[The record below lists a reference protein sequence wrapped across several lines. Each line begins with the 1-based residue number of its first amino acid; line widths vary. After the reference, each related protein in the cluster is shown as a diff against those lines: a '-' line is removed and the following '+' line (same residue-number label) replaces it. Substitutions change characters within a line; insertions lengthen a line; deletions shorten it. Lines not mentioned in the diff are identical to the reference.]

1 MTNTLTRIGI
11 VGLGRL
17 GKIHTRTLVE
27 KLPNASVT
35 AIFSPEE
42 VALDFLGAVDKT
54 FVYFSDYEA
63 FLSSHLM
70 DAIVICS
77 PSSYHCQQLILAVAE
92 GYPVFCEKPIGLDI
106 DEVLAVK
113 KQVDDTPNAF
123 VMLGMMRRYDPSY
136 RYAKEL
142 VDSGEIGAVTYM
154 RSYSI
159 DPANQLS
166 DFIRFAKNHNSGGI
180 FLDMGIHDIDLIRWF
195 TQQEVE
201 QVWCHELP
209 SSVPVFD
216 SLNESETAMGS
227 LKLNN
232 GIGASLLLGRNS
244 LHGYHIETEIVGTKG
259 MIRIGSVPEKNLV
272 SVFTENGALRPCS
285 QSFSERFEL
294 AYLEE
299 IKLFIQAIQ
308 QGTPSPITVDDGLKS
323 LKVAIACQT
332 SMDENQLIIL
342 N

>member
-42 VALDFLGAVDKT
+42 VTIDFLGAVDKT

-308 QGTPSPITVDDGLKS
+308 QGTPSPITVDDGLQS

>member
-54 FVYFSDYEA
+54 FAYFSDYEA

-201 QVWCHELP
+201 QVWCHELL

-308 QGTPSPITVDDGLKS
+308 QGTPSPITVDDGLQS

>member
-1 MTNTLTRIGI
+1 MTHTLTRIGI

-17 GKIHTRTLVE
+17 GKIHTQTLVE

-42 VALDFLGAVDKT
+42 VALDFLTLEHETVP
-54 FVYFSDYEA
+54 FFSDYEE
-63 FLSSHLM
+63 FLSSSLM

-77 PSSYHCQQLILAVAE
+77 PSSYHCQQLSEAVAL
-92 GYPVFCEKPIGLDI
+92 GYPVFCEKPIGLNI
-106 DEVLAVK
+106 DEVLTVK

-142 VDSGEIGAVTYM
+142 VDTGQIGELTYI
-154 RSYSI
+154 RNYSI
-159 DPANQLS
+159 DPANQLT

-195 TQQEVE
+195 TQQEIS

-209 SSVPVFD
+209 SSVPTFS

-227 LKLNN
+227 LTLKN

-244 LHGYHIETEIVGTKG
+244 VHGYHVETELIGTNG
-259 MIRIGSVPEKNLV
+259 IIRIGSVPEKNLV
-272 SVFTENGALRPCS
+272 SVFTLNGVLRPCS
-285 QSFSERFEL
+285 QSFSERFEI
-294 AYLEE
+294 AYVEE
-299 IKLFIQAIQ
+299 INAFIQAVQ
-308 QGTPSPITVDDGLKS
+308 QGEASPISVEDGLNS
-323 LKVAIACQT
+323 LKVAIACQR
-332 SMDENQLIIL
+332 SMKKGQLITL